1 MYDALNKAKLYSVD
15 ALIGGY
21 RVHAGQL
28 SFQDMEAN
36 HRIHDEYIAAELAR
50 DPGLRSVK
58 LFRRLSK
65 FAQSIPKLR
74 GLWNAPP
81 CALST
86 ASPVLTCRLSFG
98 STGAAG
104 SCNIPVSSL
113 GVSHG

>member
-74 GLWNAPP
+74 GLWNRTALRALYRLPGPDLPP
-81 CALST
+81 VVRFDWGRWKL
-86 ASPVLTCRLSFG
+86 
-98 STGAAG
+98 
-104 SCNIPVSSL
+104 
-113 GVSHG
+113 